1 MTDNYASKL
10 KQTLTDCISEVN
22 NVRHLFCKNPKTD
35 FTRSRKMPLTV
46 FLQLMI
52 QIQSKSLPNEV
63 MDYFGHAQSCPSV
76 SAFTQQRDKFLPEGW
91 GYLIHLFMCRS
102 RSLLGSLFNG
112 YRVLACDG
120 SDVNIARNPDD
131 ERTFIHEGER
141 GYNAI
146 HVNALYDIVNH
157 VYTDCVVQGK
167 KKLHERS
174 ALNMM
179 VDRYADSVPAILL
192 ADRGY
197 ESFNVFAHCIRKGIC
212 FAIRMK
218 DIGSNGILSAHDLP
232 DEEFD
237 TQISTTLTRRHTR
250 ETTNHPETYTIL
262 SPATDFDDLDEEH
275 KYYHIGFR
283 VVRIAIGDG
292 KYVCLA
298 TNLPSD
304 TFTLEKLKILYR
316 LRWGEETSFRELKY
330 TIGLVNWHGK
340 KYDAILQELYARII
354 LYNFCQMVT
363 SHAVVCTRKKTKHS
377 YRINFATA
385 VNICKAYLRSGGD
398 EKEVMQLIQ
407 RHLTPIR
414 NDRIYPI
421 NLKPKRNR
429 DFVYRAA

>member
-1 MTDNYASKL
+1 MPNHVRQY
-10 KQTLTDCISEVN
+10 
-22 NVRHLFCKNPKTD
+22 RHLP
-35 FTRSRKMPLTV
+35 
-46 FLQLMI
+46 
-52 QIQSKSLPNEV
+52 
-63 MDYFGHAQSCPSV
+63 
-76 SAFTQQRDKFLPEGW
+76 QQRDKFLPEGW
-91 GYLIHLFMCRS
+91 GYLLHLFMCRN
-102 RSLLGSLFNG
+102 RSLLGALFNG

-232 DEEFD
+232 DDEFD
-237 TQISTTLTRRHTR
+237 TQISTTLTRRNIC

-262 SPATDFDDLDEEH
+262 SPATDFDYLDEEH
-275 KYYHIGFR
+275 KN
-283 VVRIAIGDG
+283 
-292 KYVCLA
+292 
-298 TNLPSD
+298 T
-304 TFTLEKLKILYR
+304 
-316 LRWGEETSFRELKY
+316 
-330 TIGLVNWHGK
+330 TI
-340 KYDAILQELYARII
+340 
-354 LYNFCQMVT
+354 
-363 SHAVVCTRKKTKHS
+363 
-377 YRINFATA
+377 
-385 VNICKAYLRSGGD
+385 
-398 EKEVMQLIQ
+398 
-407 RHLTPIR
+407 
-414 NDRIYPI
+414 
-421 NLKPKRNR
+421 
-429 DFVYRAA
+429 